1 MNESQ
6 KALIGLIAKWCKD
19 EQAAYSRQL
28 DLMRS
33 GKMRTSESRDGRMV
47 DTTKESIIEIEKRSD
62 ELDHILDAYARLTQD

>member
-19 EQAAYSRQL
+19 EQATYSKQL

-47 DTTKESIIEIEKRSD
+47 DTTKESILEIEKRSE
-62 ELDHILDAYARLTQD
+62 ELDRILDAYAELKQD